1 MHRSGGGLLRFRHR
15 RAPIERLF
23 TVEAFHVVRPKDRA
37 LLHTGDDF
45 FTVHVHLQV
54 VQGVLE

>member
-1 MHRSGGGLLRFRHR
+1 
-15 RAPIERLF
+15 
-23 TVEAFHVVRPKDRA
+23 VEAFHVVRPKDRA